1 MAKLDE
7 ITELLTEE
15 LEGFRKA
22 IAELHTISREL
33 KSSEV
38 VLDINAIKQ
47 EMSELREKQV
57 DHFQKHGRNL
67 TQFSSKMAT
76 AKLVPKW
83 LLALCCIA
91 SAVTVLTMG
100 YFGYHLIQLEDH
112 KMEAFNNG
120 KEQVILD
127 LRGYF
132 DENPNVYKDFKT
144 WSKEKDSVPNQK

>member
-15 LEGFRKA
+15 LEGFKKSITRLETLCK
-22 IAELHTISREL
+22 EL

-38 VLDINAIKQ
+38 VLEIHAIKQ
-47 EMSELREKQV
+47 EMSELREKQD
-57 DHFQKHGRNL
+57 DHFQRQSRNL

-100 YFGYHLIQLEDH
+100 YFGYHFIKLEDF
-112 KMEAFNNG
+112 KTEAFNNG

-132 DENPNVYKDFKT
+132 NENPNVYKEFKA
-144 WSKEKDSVPNQK
+144 WLKEKDRVPNQK

>member
-15 LEGFRKA
+15 IEGFRKA
-22 IAELHTISREL
+22 ITELHTISNEL

-38 VLDINAIKQ
+38 VLDIYTIKR
-47 EMSELREKQV
+47 EISELREKQD
-57 DHFQKHGRNL
+57 DHFRTHSTNL
-67 TQFSSKMAT
+67 REFNREMAT
-76 AKLVPKW
+76 AKLAPKW

-91 SAVTVLTMG
+91 SAVTVLTLG
-100 YFGYHLIQLEDH
+100 YFGYQFIKLENY

-120 KEQVILD
+120 KERIILD

-132 DENPNVYKDFKT
+132 DENPHVYKDFKA